1 MPLSQFA
8 LSILDVIL
16 VIISYCSIFNFVT
29 MLCSEITVSTII
41 CILIFIAMFI
51 AKCSLSL
58 TINTNQY
65 IINSYWEDGV
75 EYIISQ
81 EPDPNY
87 PGEQKVKLAR
97 TIYFF
102 IPQGQ
107 ADDIASEKTEYL
119 SRMPIYS
126 IILISIINIGG
137 IYLFTK
143 KELK

>member
-1 MPLSQFA
+1 MPLSQFV
-8 LSILDVIL
+8 LSILNVIL
-16 VIISYCSIFNFVT
+16 VIIAYCSIFNFVT

-51 AKCSLSL
+51 IEGSLSL
-58 TINTNQY
+58 TINTSQY
-65 IINSYWEDGV
+65 ITNSYWEDGV

-81 EPDPNY
+81 EPNPNY
-87 PGEQKVKLAR
+87 PGDQKVKFAR
-97 TIYFF
+97 MIYLF

-107 ADDIASEKTEYL
+107 ADEIASGKTEYL
-119 SRMPIYS
+119 SQMPIYS